1 MNLRI
6 ETIADM
12 VKPGVI
18 AADIGTDH
26 AFLPILLMQNKKAEK
41 VYACDVNEGPLKAAR
56 RNIAKEG
63 FSEQI
68 ETILS
73 NGFEHVPQDTEC
85 AVIAGMG
92 FYTAKQILE
101 DAMERLDS
109 LKQIIVEVNRNVTDM
124 RAWISSHRFKIE
136 EERLIHERG
145 FDYIAISFTAKPHE
159 EYSELELLCGTESLR
174 NSAGYEEYCE
184 RMIAKID
191 EILQVYKKEDAR
203 KEHLQL
209 EKSLWQKAKVK
220 TR

>member
-26 AFLPILLMQNKKAEK
+26 AFLPILLMQSGRVRK

-63 FSEQI
+63 FSEKI

-73 NGFEHVPQDTEC
+73 NGFEHVPSDTEC
-85 AVIAGMG
+85 AIIAGMG
-92 FYTAKQILE
+92 YYTAKEILE
-101 DAMERLDS
+101 QAMQRLDS
-109 LKQIIVEVNRNVTDM
+109 LEQIIVEVNRNVTDM
-124 RAWISSHRFKIE
+124 RTWISEHCFSIE
-136 EERLIHERG
+136 EERLVHERG
-145 FDYIAISFTAKPHE
+145 FDYIVISFTTAPHE
-159 EYSELELLCGTESLR
+159 PYGEDELLCGTQSLR
-174 NSAGYEEYCE
+174 TNEGYVAYCE

-191 EILQVYKKEDAR
+191 EILRVYKKEDAR
-203 KEHLQL
+203 KEHLL
-209 EKSLWQKAKVK
+209 HEKSLWLNAKVK